1 MRERTA
7 RQQTAMRWA
16 GYVAIAI
23 VFAIVCAFLS
33 NWQFTRNAERSSQLA
48 LIAANYDAAPV
59 PLGQVIGA
67 DGAFRPG
74 DQWRPVSLTG
84 QYLTDHTLLA
94 RNRAHGGTSAF
105 EVLVPFRTVDGAVFL
120 VDRGWLPPG
129 SSQPEPDAIPT
140 PPAGQV
146 QVIARLKP
154 GEPLPNSGRSAPDGQ
169 VPTINLPLIAET
181 TAQPALIT
189 SAYGLLVSEQPSPA
203 ETPNALESPSDDPG
217 PYLSYAIQWILFA
230 LMGFV
235 FIWYMIRT
243 EIRHRREDA
252 EDAAA
257 ERAGETPTPDDEEA
271 SPAARRRRQREA
283 RRPDR
288 DMQEEDALLDE
299 LTSR

>member
-1 MRERTA
+1 MRERTT

-257 ERAGETPTPDDEEA
+257 ERAGETPTPDEA
-271 SPAARRRRQREA
+271 EPSPAARRRRQREA

>member
-1 MRERTA
+1 MRERTT

-257 ERAGETPTPDDEEA
+257 ERAGETPTPDEEEA

>member
-48 LIAANYDAAPV
+48 LMAANYDAAPV

-257 ERAGETPTPDDEEA
+257 ERAGETPTPDEEEA

>member
-1 MRERTA
+1 MRERTT

-48 LIAANYDAAPV
+48 LMAANYDAAPV

-257 ERAGETPTPDDEEA
+257 ERAGETPTPDEEEA